1 MKKVSKIY
9 LNKLI
14 LPGGE
19 NLLKIF
25 PLISLILVGILY
37 IVGSAHFTAGVVAF
51 ITQLLLL
58 FLSQWLINKLKQKD
72 IKSLIPII
80 SQFKTFFGFSISI
93 WILLALLGLSV
104 HAVGRIYSIS
114 AIIVFI
120 ALSFSLTN
128 QIFVTSDLL
137 AAYFDENNNG
147 KDGKY
152 DKRDK

>member
-1 MKKVSKIY
+1 M
-9 LNKLI
+9 
-14 LPGGE
+14 
-19 NLLKIF
+19 LKIF
-25 PLISLILVGILY
+25 PLISLLLVGILY
-37 IVGSAHFTAGVVAF
+37 ILGSSHFVAGLVAF
-51 ITQLLLL
+51 TIQLFLLL
-58 FLSQWLINKLKQKD
+58 STQWLINKLKQKD

-93 WILLALLGLSV
+93 WILIALLGLSV
-104 HAVGRIYSIS
+104 HVIGRIYSIS

-137 AAYFDENNNG
+137 AAYFDENNDG